1 MRKILVAL
9 LLMLG
14 LNAFADDINLW
25 QKSTLNAII
34 QTRWIFVAWIKQ
46 DFLPFVRKRSWRMGG
61 LIKQND
67 ENRQKDT
74 KI

>member
-46 DFLPFVRKRSWRMGG
+46 DFWLFALKKTWKAKGK
-61 LIKQND
+61 LH
-67 ENRQKDT
+67 ENLR
-74 KI
+74 